1 MNDVV
6 KSKDDYKEYTHQLQ
20 KLLMKRDALKKKI
33 HSIKIHYIQ
42 LFGKLR
48 MEEFNLQIR
57 IIRLK
62 KEIAWMVRK
71 LNSHEAVDIEQ
82 MQSEI
87 DQQMSEYDL
96 QMTQMAKE
104 YSLVSEAKEI
114 SKDDALKIR
123 HIYHRIA
130 KRIHPDLHP
139 KLADNE
145 DVCLI
150 WHAACLA
157 YEINDLEELENLE
170 VQLNLLLDENQENA
184 DDFEFDF
191 DPEKRI
197 IRIQEQIDEL
207 SKDPAFDLCQWMDTE
222 EGQEQRKNVFARDIA
237 KLKTYIDSLEKKK
250 QEIQERSHSCPMH

>member
-96 QMTQMAKE
+96 QMT
-104 YSLVSEAKEI
+104 
-114 SKDDALKIR
+114 
-123 HIYHRIA
+123 
-130 KRIHPDLHP
+130 
-139 KLADNE
+139 
-145 DVCLI
+145 CL
-150 WHAACLA
+150 L
-157 YEINDLEELENLE
+157 YTS
-170 VQLNLLLDENQENA
+170 
-184 DDFEFDF
+184 
-191 DPEKRI
+191 P
-197 IRIQEQIDEL
+197 
-207 SKDPAFDLCQWMDTE
+207 SP
-222 EGQEQRKNVFARDIA
+222 RD
-237 KLKTYIDSLEKKK
+237 
-250 QEIQERSHSCPMH
+250 